1 LILLPTVSFAADG
14 TVAITYFMRYMFRH
28 FFREPVP
35 PNTLAKAEA
44 IDLSIQF
51 ILFWMPLFILI
62 AWWTDKPLSL
72 LFGAYTNGCII
83 SSI

>member
-1 LILLPTVSFAADG
+1 MLPIVSFAADG
-14 TVAITYFMRYMFRH
+14 TVAVTYFIRYMFRH

-35 PNTLAKAEA
+35 PITLAKARG

-51 ILFWMPLFILI
+51 VLFWMPFFILI
-62 AWWTDKPLSL
+62 AWWTHKPLTL
-72 LFGAYTNGCII
+72 LFGAYAQGCII